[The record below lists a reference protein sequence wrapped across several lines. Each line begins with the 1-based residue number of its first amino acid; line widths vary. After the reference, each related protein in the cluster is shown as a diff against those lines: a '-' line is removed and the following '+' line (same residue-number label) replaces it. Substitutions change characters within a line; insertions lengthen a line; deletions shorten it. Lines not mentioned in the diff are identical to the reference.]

1 LFPLTTPERSERIIE
16 GFGGRA
22 NVEKQLRDALSN
34 DDIRWALELGSW
46 LVHSPGATPEDKKL
60 LATALR
66 TIAQRT
72 TSANIRSWCITRAL
86 TLDGSFD
93 FSRFNDHRFSYKII
107 VESPHEMYVAL
118 LRVTLDPD
126 LVENENFHIGWD
138 FGNEKTVGLHVRN
151 SVAFVSDG
159 KNADATLHMTLET
172 WAEVLTGKITF
183 AAAQEADRITITGD
197 DKRVKKVLG
206 AFEIGALRNV

>member
-1 LFPLTTPERSERIIE
+1 
-16 GFGGRA
+16 
-22 NVEKQLRDALSN
+22 
-34 DDIRWALELGSW
+34 
-46 LVHSPGATPEDKKL
+46 
-60 LATALR
+60 
-66 TIAQRT
+66 
-72 TSANIRSWCITRAL
+72 
-86 TLDGSFD
+86 
-93 FSRFNDHRFSYKII
+93 
-107 VESPHEMYVAL
+107 MYVAL

-159 KNADATLHMTLET
+159 KNVDATLHMTLET

-183 AAAQEADRITITGD
+183 ATAQEAGGITITGD